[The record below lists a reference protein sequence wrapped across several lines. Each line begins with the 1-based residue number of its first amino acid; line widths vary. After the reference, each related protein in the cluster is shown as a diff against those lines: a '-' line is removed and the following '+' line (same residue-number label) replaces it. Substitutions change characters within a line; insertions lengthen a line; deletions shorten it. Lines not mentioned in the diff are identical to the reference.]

1 MHPEKLIAVNDQS
14 IAGVF
19 EQRQRVNKI
28 DAGADVL
35 RGLSQV
41 VLLQL
46 ERNSEYVE
54 RKQAM
59 S

>member
-1 MHPEKLIAVNDQS
+1 MHPENLIAVNDLS